1 MASITI
7 SPVHD
12 KSLKTTSVTGGEKIL
27 VISQEGKPATIEVNQ
42 IIDKLD
48 DDIVGRI
55 DDQVIEKIEGQIDDI
70 IDDRLENVDP
80 NNNLKWNDV

>member
-12 KSLKTTSVTGGEKIL
+12 KSLKTTSVTGSEKIL
-27 VISQEGKPATIEVNQ
+27 VISQEGKPATIAVNQ
-42 IIDKLD
+42 VIDKLD
-48 DDIVGRI
+48 DDIVDRI
-55 DDQVIEKIEGQIDDI
+55 DDQVIEKIEDQIDEI
-70 IDDRLENVDP
+70 IDERLENVDP